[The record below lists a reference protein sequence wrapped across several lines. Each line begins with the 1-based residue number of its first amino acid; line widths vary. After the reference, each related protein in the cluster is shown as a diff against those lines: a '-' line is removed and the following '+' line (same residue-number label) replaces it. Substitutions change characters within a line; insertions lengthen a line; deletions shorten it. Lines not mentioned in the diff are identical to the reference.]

1 MAAVVKKTG
10 AWTLQIV
17 KRSDLGGFV
26 VPPKRGIVERTLA
39 WISRT
44 DVSAAITSATPARS
58 SPSSASP

>member
-26 VPPKRGIVERTLA
+26 VLPRRWIVERTLA

-44 DVSAAITSATPARS
+44 DVCAATTNVTPARL
-58 SPSSASP
+58 SPTSASP